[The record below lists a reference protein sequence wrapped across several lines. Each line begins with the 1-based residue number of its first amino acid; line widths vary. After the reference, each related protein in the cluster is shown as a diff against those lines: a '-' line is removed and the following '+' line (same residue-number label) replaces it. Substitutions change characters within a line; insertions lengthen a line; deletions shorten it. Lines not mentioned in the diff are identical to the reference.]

1 MTTHTEKQ
9 GHYNHFETL
18 SVEIPHLVDHLR
30 LDGEKVAEP
39 KGQVLFETPAEL
51 LADLI
56 KAFDDYKAKSEPAWQ
71 TTDLSSQRK
80 E

>member
-1 MTTHTEKQ
+1 MTTHTEEQ
-9 GHYNHFETL
+9 GHHNHFETL
-18 SVEIPHLVDHLR
+18 RAEISYLVDHLR
-30 LDGEKVAEP
+30 LDVEKVTDP
-39 KGQVLFETPAEL
+39 KAQALFETSAEVL
-51 LADLI
+51 TGLI